1 MYRPA
6 LLLVV
11 LLTALLGAGLVVD
24 ADGDGLS
31 TVAELRA
38 GTDVLAADTDADGLV
53 DGVEVTRGTDPLSAD
68 SDADGLDDP
77 AEIEAGTDPLV
88 ADTDGDG
95 LDDDREVALDSDPLT
110 PDSDGD
116 GLDDAR
122 EVEVGSDPTAVDTD
136 GDGLDDRTEVT
147 AGTDPTLADTDADG
161 VSDDREIEAGTDP
174 TDADTDGDGLD
185 DGAEPDYETDP
196 LVADTDDDG
205 LEDGREVE
213 LGTDPLVVDTDGD
226 GFEDGPEVHRT
237 EVLEGADPLRI
248 DVYVEV
254 DLVDGASLPESEVE
268 RVVEEYA
275 NAPVGREDAR
285 GIALHVVYD
294 ETDLRDRGPVAV
306 TSRPSVVGDDMATIG
321 SYQTDHYDY
330 RGYGYHYL
338 LVVPEVADVPTFEVL
353 GESGDGEMLVQS
365 VDRSDVRGAT
375 FMHELGHSLGLDR
388 NDFDGIDSDEYP
400 VSEYPSVMNYD
411 AGTRYYGY
419 SSDGAFDDWSAI
431 VEELYVP
438 DTSGFEEGAPESD
451 DG

>member
-11 LLTALLGAGLVVD
+11 LLPALLGAGLVVD

-53 DGVEVTRGTDPLSAD
+53 DGVEVSRGTDPLSAD

-77 AEIEAGTDPLV
+77 AELEAGTDPLV

-95 LDDDREVALDSDPLT
+95 LDDDREVVVGSDPLA

-237 EVLEGADPLRI
+237 DVLEGADPLRI

-294 ETDLRDRGPVAV
+294 ETELRDRGPVAV

-321 SYQTDHYDY
+321 SYQADHYDY

-388 NDFDGIDSDEYP
+388 NDFDGIDSAEYP

-431 VEELYVP
+431 VEDLYVP
-438 DTSGFEEGAPESD
+438 DTSELEEDGEEPD